1 MSSCGCSSKRQRPV
15 LSAGMPKFRRSPT
28 NAKLPITCGGFV
40 EIRRF
45 LSFQIGGGWSAVP
58 FLLPNNN
65 AYCCTST
72 ITANIMLN
80 FDSGSL
86 RLTAPRAAVT
96 ALYFFRLREF
106 YTANAVFRQKY
117 RLILAYIST
126 AGCSKMRHPCSGRL
140 SGEYCTEQ
148 HQIGRVL
155 WCIGPPQRNALQGK
169 K

>member
-1 MSSCGCSSKRQRPV
+1 
-15 LSAGMPKFRRSPT
+15 MPKFRRSPT

-106 YTANAVFRQKY
+106 YTANPVFYQKY

-126 AGCSKMRHPCSGRL
+126 VECRSQRRWMNRCTLNCGQLLHRRNRAEHICTADPIPAAINGRGCSKM
-140 SGEYCTEQ
+140 
-148 HQIGRVL
+148 
-155 WCIGPPQRNALQGK
+155 
-169 K
+169 